1 MPYAAKLQLFS
12 LIFFYCAKTSILA
25 KKFTVTQPIVLFF
38 KTNYCKM
45 VVKILTLSLTSSIPY
60 KYKVT
65 FNYSKEMIEKR
76 AKMSI
81 TS

>member
-1 MPYAAKLQLFS
+1 MFERSARKYLCCKTPALF
-12 LIFFYCAKTSILA
+12 IKFFYCAKTSILA

-60 KYKVT
+60 KYKA
-65 FNYSKEMIEKR
+65 NIQLL
-76 AKMSI
+76 
-81 TS
+81 